1 MSGDFDILNQ
11 KMTNFAIV
19 AGKAIGTLQTSDKK
33 TNDAIKLLVKAVELL
48 LADVQSNTN
57 TATQASLKARESLEK
72 ATQAEAL
79 ANKNKAVVGALEE
92 LSEEFTKIGV
102 DSLVEAANHLL
113 SLYKAGNSGNQSVP
127 PDVQATLQT
136 LSDQLKVIKEKNTE
150 RDASIESIKTKVG
163 NGTINTELGNNLIDA
178 VNKAYKT
185 AKDNAGNNGGSAS
198 NQDIQEL
205 SQKVQTIE
213 GKLDLSGLSSDYDN
227 NKDTLTKAL
236 NKVMTEAKV
245 KTPPVDLTSIRN
257 DIATIKQKDGQQ
269 DGLITSA
276 SQNATNA
283 LQQAQTANNKLGST
297 YSLANLSSDFN
308 GHKNSLA
315 EALNHAMTEAK
326 NKGSGSGSTQF
337 EGYTLV
343 DIEDLDGVSSMEY
356 QGLVKW
362 FRYKFKSAQGEEK
375 NFEIPN
381 TYPMLYTVLASG
393 QKGQGLTMNRLG
405 RSPQVRFNVT
415 NSMIDYVQLPTATLE
430 NPVVTGTNLKIGM
443 SYHDGGVNN
452 VKIANSL
459 QEVSVD
465 LASVFKSVP
474 TPTDIGDAANKKY
487 VDDTVEAALAGA
499 GGGAITGKTL
509 KSVEIVDY
517 PSRVDNDFD
526 HVGNYYKYVYEGS
539 GGDQTI
545 EYIPKTYPMIFQ
557 AGTRGVAGTGLADNA
572 LNMLVAKESNGSI
585 NQTSYLSLGL
595 PTAKLTTPTLSGTS
609 LTVGV
614 EYRTG
619 GVTGRLINNSAQ
631 TVSVD
636 LAQLLKNVPNPTS
649 SNHAVPKS
657 YVDNNY
663 IVKGTSINM
672 AGNRITNVGLPQAD
686 TDVITRQW
694 FNNTS
699 EFRNQTIHLA
709 STTGTGNTPQMST
722 SATSRVAGFPG
733 SNRGNR
739 FPVYDYGRTTLTL
752 PSGNIYFRIR
762 LWAIPGNQTE
772 LTKFLKENVLYF
784 WFEGLSLPDEFPR
797 DELMGLQF
805 ARDGVLETV
814 FYHPTQLVI
823 DFKAFR
829 TNLNAATMGSK
840 IHANIF
846 TKFII

>member
-11 KMTNFAIV
+11 KMTNFAIE

-113 SLYKAGNSGNQSVP
+113 SLYKAGNSGNQTVP

-163 NGTINTELGNNLIDA
+163 NGTINTELGTNLIDA

-185 AKDNAGNNGGSAS
+185 AKDNAGNSGGSAS

-205 SQKVQTIE
+205 SQKVQTME

-297 YSLANLSSDFN
+297 YSLTNLSSDFN

-315 EALNHAMTEAK
+315 DALNHAMTEAK
-326 NKGSGSGSTQF
+326 NKGSGSST
-337 EGYTLV
+337 
-343 DIEDLDGVSSMEY
+343 DLSGINNEINTIK
-356 QGLVKW
+356 Q
-362 FRYKFKSAQGEEK
+362 K
-375 NFEIPN
+375 N
-381 TYPMLYTVLASG
+381 TQQDT
-393 QKGQGLTMNRLG
+393 
-405 RSPQVRFNVT
+405 
-415 NSMIDYVQLPTATLE
+415 
-430 NPVVTGTNLKIGM
+430 
-443 SYHDGGVNN
+443 
-452 VKIANSL
+452 SL
-459 QEVSVD
+459 QELSGKV
-465 LASVFKSVP
+465 
-474 TPTDIGDAANKKY
+474 T
-487 VDDTVEAALAGA
+487 TVEQSNSEIRNQLGSTYNLSSLSADFDGHKDTLSAALQHVMTEAKNKGT
-499 GGGAITGKTL
+499 GSGGAITGKTL

-526 HVGNYYKYVYEGS
+526 HVGNYYKYTYEGS

-557 AGTRGVAGTGLADNA
+557 TSTRGVTGTGLADNA

-595 PTAKLTTPTLSGTS
+595 PTAKLTTPALSGTS
-609 LTVGV
+609 LTVGI
-614 EYRTG
+614 EYRAG

-636 LAQLLKNVPNPTS
+636 LGQMLKNVAIPTDNEHAANKKYVDDRIEAALSSGSGSPSPQATPLVLQGRAQYATCKLAPFDGGGNSAAKTKDVIKTNTSGQSITFTNELSFQTTKAGWYRVKVLYTPGTS
-649 SNHAVPKS
+649 SGIFL
-657 YVDNNY
+657 NNGVAKFPETTAPVIAEDAY
-663 IVKGTSINM
+663 PPTGYLEFLVKVEANKVYRTNL
-672 AGNRITNVGLPQAD
+672 ADKTARNVNITNVHFI
-686 TDVITRQW
+686 V
-694 FNNTS
+694 
-699 EFRNQTIHLA
+699 EY
-709 STTGTGNTPQMST
+709 
-722 SATSRVAGFPG
+722 AG
-733 SNRGNR
+733 
-739 FPVYDYGRTTLTL
+739 
-752 PSGNIYFRIR
+752 
-762 LWAIPGNQTE
+762 A
-772 LTKFLKENVLYF
+772 
-784 WFEGLSLPDEFPR
+784 
-797 DELMGLQF
+797 
-805 ARDGVLETV
+805 
-814 FYHPTQLVI
+814 
-823 DFKAFR
+823 
-829 TNLNAATMGSK
+829 
-840 IHANIF
+840 
-846 TKFII
+846 